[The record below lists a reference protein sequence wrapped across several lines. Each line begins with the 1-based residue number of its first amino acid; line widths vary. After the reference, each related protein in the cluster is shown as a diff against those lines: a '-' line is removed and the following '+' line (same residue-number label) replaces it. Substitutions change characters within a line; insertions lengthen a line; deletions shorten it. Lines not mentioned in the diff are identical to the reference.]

1 MVRTKIIMIVFSF
14 YVGTC
19 ASCQIGKVKEKLNLN
34 DSASVRNFIK
44 TSTVCD
50 RLKFMEE
57 NLTLFV
63 SDCLYS
69 RLILESITEETG
81 KTFFLVISNGG
92 ILESHDN
99 QINKLREQIFQIMKI
114 ECKFKPRS
122 LDFYDSSK

>member
-1 MVRTKIIMIVFSF
+1 MYKHIKIEKGKVVSAEEKSGSIDLKKILEDLKKRIWYELKIIMIVFSF

-69 RLILESITEETG
+69 RSLFRRVSRTER
-81 KTFFLVISNGG
+81 NRQ
-92 ILESHDN
+92 N
-99 QINKLREQIFQIMKI
+99 IFGN
-114 ECKFKPRS
+114 
-122 LDFYDSSK
+122 